1 MAWLCTSNPK
11 QASQVTASQ
20 SGNDDQ
26 SHAQKESSS
35 SFFVSARRI
44 SIPHPKHTPI
54 MTTVEKIKEIEA
66 EMARTQKNK
75 VRPIPHP
82 LFFSTDHLSILTRQS
97 ALQSALQSELFF
109 LFDSST

>member
-1 MAWLCTSNPK
+1 VAWLCTSNPK

-75 VRPIPHP
+75 VRLHP
-82 LFFSTDHLSILTRQS
+82 RINRLFFFHSYHPMPAIRYMNDCST
-97 ALQSALQSELFF
+97 
-109 LFDSST
+109 